1 MSQAGPDA
9 VSLRW
14 GMAGD
19 SVLHAGYEMV
29 IHSSGSA
36 RPISVR
42 QWGEWLLSPGSC
54 DSSLASAGS
63 CAMVLRQVADTVSL
77 SYGSQ
82 GSAVTR
88 PALPPSEPMPV
99 RLTAAGDW
107 DVPLDWHI
115 GQRDPVM
122 ATSQM
127 DGLIPIRL
135 PARPV
140 SVGSEW
146 PVVTTFDHR
155 TPRKEFVDSFAGSA
169 RLDSLTGPAG
179 HQLAWMTLHGTSV
192 GYSSFAGFS
201 LDTTTTEAAVVWDVT
216 GGRPVRVTSSARGVS
231 ALRDSTGA
239 YRRVHVSVESRLLMR
254 VDAPQREAGIVP

>member
-1 MSQAGPDA
+1 
-9 VSLRW
+9 
-14 GMAGD
+14 MAGD
-19 SVLHAGYEMV
+19 SVLHAGYETV
-29 IHSSGSA
+29 IHSSDDA
-36 RPISVR
+36 RTISVR
-42 QWGEWLLSPGSC
+42 QWGEWSLSPRSC
-54 DSSLASAGS
+54 DSSLADAGN
-63 CAMVLRQVADTVSL
+63 CAVVLRQVADTFTL

-82 GSAVTR
+82 AGAVTR
-88 PALPPSEPMPV
+88 PGLPPSEAMPV

-122 ATSQM
+122 ATSEM
-127 DGLIPIRL
+127 DGFIPIRL
-135 PARPV
+135 PAHPV

-192 GYSSFAGFS
+192 GYSSFAGLS

-216 GGRPVRVTSSARGVS
+216 GGRPVRVTTSTRGVS

-239 YRRVHVSVESRLLMR
+239 YRPVHVSVESRLLMR
-254 VDAPQREAGIVP
+254 TGAPQREAGIVP